1 VISECQHVA
10 TLGAGGFGRVTLV
23 KYRGGSYALKQMA
36 KGHIVDN
43 KLVAHVHREK
53 KVRFVT
59 VQKRKTCIHACSQ
72 SAMCALHCAA

>member
-1 VISECQHVA
+1 LQDLVISECQHIA

-23 KYRGGSYALKQMA
+23 RYRGGSYALKQMA

-53 KVRFVT
+53 KVG
-59 VQKRKTCIHACSQ
+59 Q
-72 SAMCALHCAA
+72 L

>member
-23 KYRGGSYALKQMA
+23 RYRGGSYALKQMA

-53 KVRFVT
+53 KVRCT
-59 VQKRKTCIHACSQ
+59 PHS
-72 SAMCALHCAA
+72 SALHINLRR